1 MVRRW
6 KSSARTSARAR
17 NRSVAAPRSDSRHLV
32 SIPSDPATQL
42 GMKAFCAASASEL
55 REALRAADVDVP
67 LRTRGRTT
75 CHTETWVTCRFL
87 ATLARAD
94 LLRFPLRV
102 EPGDRPDLVLAMPSG
117 RTGIEITEAVPQDKA
132 RVDAYSE
139 HKGIDDF
146 RFIPRYRVG
155 DPRRSPAEI
164 EAIATGRARTLPIM
178 GDALERDW
186 ADAMVHF
193 IERKAAGFDKPGFA
207 RHSRNWLL
215 IYDNWCAGLDEQV
228 ATLRLSP
235 LVFTRR
241 NNPFSRVFV
250 QRPRSLLEFAPGTGA
265 VIYPVNLIRFGG
277 HLNIAQRRCPDVEET
292 TAVRAGVPAPDGG
305 AGSHGAHARG
315 AGS

>member
-1 MVRRW
+1 
-6 KSSARTSARAR
+6 
-17 NRSVAAPRSDSRHLV
+17 
-32 SIPSDPATQL
+32 
-42 GMKAFCAASASEL
+42 MKAFCAASASEL
-55 REALRAADVDVP
+55 RDALRAADVDVP

-75 CHTETWVTCRFL
+75 RHTETWVTCRFL

-155 DPRRSPAEI
+155 DPPRSPAEI

-186 ADAMVHF
+186 ADAMVRF
-193 IERKAAGFDKPGFA
+193 IERKAAGFGKPGFA

-215 IYDNWCAGLDEQV
+215 IYDNWCAVLDEQV
-228 ATLRLSP
+228 ATLRLAP
-235 LVFTRR
+235 LVFARR

-250 QRPRSLLEFAPGTGA
+250 QRPRSLFEFAPGAGA
-265 VIYPVNLIRFGG
+265 VIYPV
-277 HLNIAQRRCPDVEET
+277 PE
-292 TAVRAGVPAPDGG
+292 
-305 AGSHGAHARG
+305 S
-315 AGS
+315 

>member
-1 MVRRW
+1 M
-6 KSSARTSARAR
+6 
-17 NRSVAAPRSDSRHLV
+17 N
-32 SIPSDPATQL
+32 
-42 GMKAFCAASASEL
+42 AFRAASATEL
-55 REALRAADVDVP
+55 CDALRAADVDVP

-75 CHTETWVTCRFL
+75 RHTETWVTCRFL
-87 ATLARAD
+87 ATLARTD

-132 RVDAYSE
+132 RVDAQCE

-193 IERKAAGFDKPGFA
+193 IERKAAAFGKPGFA
-207 RHSRNWLL
+207 RHPRNWLL
-215 IYDNWCAGLDEQV
+215 VYDNWCAVLD
-228 ATLRLSP
+228 
-235 LVFTRR
+235 
-241 NNPFSRVFV
+241 
-250 QRPRSLLEFAPGTGA
+250 
-265 VIYPVNLIRFGG
+265 
-277 HLNIAQRRCPDVEET
+277 
-292 TAVRAGVPAPDGG
+292 
-305 AGSHGAHARG
+305 
-315 AGS
+315 